1 MELNV
6 DFTICKILRIT
17 PEQTHA
23 LVAGLHFGP
32 KAALLRSLLPTS
44 SFKNVSELKGFLTR
58 ITRESLRNV
67 FTHSF
72 IASDEHS
79 VTFIHRKNQTIYSA
93 DTYKFE
99 ADDFCTHVKEFV
111 KLAHDFEVALC
122 ISSNKRSWR
131 ICLVCDRRIGCERAP
146 SGATPNGAPVQVSHV
161 GVKFTPLLLICRFDN
176 SSPGQFSL
184 AYTPALPQNSNM
196 KCDLARLGEL
206 DHVHGRRPG
215 PTGSG
220 IVPAARWRFD
230 SACASSPVPT
240 GILLLE

>member
-1 MELNV
+1 MTEKMVQFANTERFYSHFGRFYATWTAMELNI

-44 SFKNVSELKGFLTR
+44 NFKNVSELKGFLTR

-93 DTYKFE
+93 DIYKFE
-99 ADDFCTHVKEFV
+99 ADDFCIHVKEFV
-111 KLAHDFEVALC
+111 QLAHDFEVALG
-122 ISSNKRSWR
+122 ISSNK
-131 ICLVCDRRIGCERAP
+131 E
-146 SGATPNGAPVQVSHV
+146 V
-161 GVKFTPLLLICRFDN
+161 GEF
-176 SSPGQFSL
+176 
-184 AYTPALPQNSNM
+184 
-196 KCDLARLGEL
+196 
-206 DHVHGRRPG
+206 
-215 PTGSG
+215 
-220 IVPAARWRFD
+220 
-230 SACASSPVPT
+230 ASFA
-240 GILLLE
+240 IAE